1 VRAYE
6 LIFIGDP
13 ELDQEALDAL
23 VERVQGIITANGGE
37 LIKVESMGRRRL
49 AYPIKRRREGHYML
63 IHAGLDNA
71 AIAELQ
77 RGLRLAEDVLRHML
91 VRLDEVSE
99 RGREIAAQGAD
110 VLAVAE
116 GVVLTEVGV
125 AGRAS
130 SVRMTSSRSTTKT
143 CRCSIATSLRAGI
156 SCPGAKWEPAPSI
169 SACFP
174 GPSSAR
180 AKSRC
185 CPLLRST
192 GVAESAE
199 PHEQESV
206 ESLRAAD
213 SMSGAIH
220 RLCFSRG

>member
-1 VRAYE
+1 MRAYE

-99 RGREIAAQGAD
+99 PEST
-110 VLAVAE
+110 AE
-116 GVVLTEVGV
+116 E
-125 AGRAS
+125 
-130 SVRMTSSRSTTKT
+130 
-143 CRCSIATSLRAGI
+143 AT
-156 SCPGAKWEPAPSI
+156 
-169 SACFP
+169 
-174 GPSSAR
+174 
-180 AKSRC
+180 
-185 CPLLRST
+185 
-192 GVAESAE
+192 V
-199 PHEQESV
+199 
-206 ESLRAAD
+206 
-213 SMSGAIH
+213 
-220 RLCFSRG
+220 